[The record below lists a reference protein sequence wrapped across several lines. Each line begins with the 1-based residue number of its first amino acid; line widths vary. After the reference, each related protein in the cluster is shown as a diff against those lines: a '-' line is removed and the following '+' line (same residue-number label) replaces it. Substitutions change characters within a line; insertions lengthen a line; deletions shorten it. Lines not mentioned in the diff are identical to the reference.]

1 MNRSTKMLLVG
12 VTIILSAAAQAQT
25 SAQAGTQ
32 ADGQASVQADKM
44 HAQATGGASAS
55 SSASAQSNQAN
66 AGLSSGTVF
75 NATLSS
81 PVDSKK
87 SKPGDAVI
95 ARTAESVKS
104 GGKTVLPKGTTLV
117 GHITQ
122 ASARAK
128 GDTESALTIIFDRAV
143 LKSGQDV
150 PLNVAIQAMAAAQTA
165 ASASDA
171 DLDTM
176 AGGSAAPSGVAAGH
190 GAVGGLTSTAGSAA
204 GSIRNTAATVAS
216 TGDTAVKST
225 VNSTAGV
232 AGAPRGAVGGL
243 NASGQLTSNSRG
255 VFSMDGLTLN
265 SVATSNTQGSMIT
278 SAGKSVHLD
287 GGTRMLMVTQATA
300 SATPNP

>member
-1 MNRSTKMLLVG
+1 MNPSTKILLVG
-12 VTIILSAAAQAQT
+12 ATIILSAAAQAQT
-25 SAQAGTQ
+25 SAQAGAQ
-32 ADGQASVQADKM
+32 ANGQASVQADKT

-87 SKPGDAVI
+87 SKPGDPVT

-104 GGKTVLPKGTTLV
+104 EGKTVLPKGTKLV
-117 GHITQ
+117 GHVTQ

-128 GDTESALTIIFDRAV
+128 GDTESALAISFDRAI
-143 LKSGQDV
+143 LKNGQEV
-150 PLNVAIQAMAAAQTA
+150 PLNIAIQAMASAQTA
-165 ASASDA
+165 ASDA

-176 AGGSAAPSGVAAGH
+176 AGGSAAGSGMAAGR
-190 GAVGGLTSTAGSAA
+190 GTVGGLTSTAGSAA
-204 GSIRNTAATVAS
+204 GSIRNTAGTVAS
-216 TGDTAVKST
+216 AGDTAVTSS
-225 VNSTAGV
+225 VNSTTGV
-232 AGAPRGAVGGL
+232 ASTSRGAVGGL

-278 SAGKSVHLD
+278 SAGKNVHLNS
-287 GGTRMLMVTQATA
+287 GTRMLMVTQATA